1 MQRLLRWFAALPNRQ
16 ALALAGALLA
26 LALAAS
32 YPWVQAHGQKAVWQS
47 PFLSAAANLTWGGDF
62 WVDNAQMLDFD
73 AGDDLARQDAYRF
86 APAAPGRAVWYPAN
100 EIGYVYWVW
109 LAKHLFP
116 FLGDQ
121 AAVRLL
127 QALIHIGLCLGAMAL
142 PGMRGRRRWGF
153 LVLYGLNPLVLRFVT
168 FNHYYFYQCLPAFAL
183 LYLLALR
190 GRSQG
195 PWVYVALALGGA
207 ALGLSWLTRP
217 TLIGMLAVVAALA
230 LWQAYRGRLPW
241 LGVGLGLA
249 SGAAFLWSI
258 LPPRPSQKIVWHSA
272 YMGIGAYENPYGVF
286 LSDNASYALYKRQTG
301 RTLNGS
307 VGGNLYDSTER
318 ARFKGVLEAEYK
330 RIAAEAPGL
339 VVFNTVRNGLQGLGI
354 GYIGRRWWIPAALLG
369 AGIAAFGVWRRRW
382 WLLAGLAAN
391 AATVSVL
398 FPPIPAYVLGGY
410 VLLAALFTLRRG
422 AVER

>member
-1 MQRLLRWFAALPNRQ
+1 MQRLLRWLAALPKRQ

-32 YPWVQAHGQKAVWQS
+32 YPWVQAHGQKAVWQA
-47 PFLSAAANLTWGGDF
+47 PFLSAAANLRWGGDF

-86 APAAPGRAVWYPAN
+86 APAPPGRAVWYPAN

-121 AAVRLL
+121 AAIRLL
-127 QALIHIGLCLGAMAL
+127 QALVHIGLCLAVMSLA
-142 PGMRGRRRWGF
+142 GMRGWRRWGF
-153 LVLYGLNPLVLRFVT
+153 LALYGLNPLVLRFVT
-168 FNHYYFYQCLPAFAL
+168 FNHYYFWQCLPAFAL
-183 LYLLALR
+183 VFLLALR
-190 GRSQG
+190 GRHRG
-195 PWVYVALALGGA
+195 AGVYIALALGGMV
-207 ALGLSWLTRP
+207 LGLCWLIRP
-217 TLIGMLAVVAALA
+217 TLVGLLAVVGALA
-230 LWQAYRGRLPW
+230 LWQAYRDRLPW
-241 LGVGLGLA
+241 AGVGLGLTL
-249 SGAAFLWSI
+249 GAGFLYSL

-272 YMGIGAYENPYGVF
+272 YMGVGAYDNPFGVY

-301 RTLNGS
+301 ITLNGS
-307 VGGNLYDSTER
+307 VGGNLFDSTER
-318 ARFKGVLEAEYK
+318 ARFKGVLEQEYK

-339 VVFNTVRNGLQGLGI
+339 VVYNTLRNGLQGLGI
-354 GYIGRRWWIPAALLG
+354 GYLGSRWWLGAALLG
-369 AGIAAFGVWRRRW
+369 LAVAAYGFWRRRW

-410 VLLAALFTLRRG
+410 VLLAALFTLRPG
-422 AVER
+422 PVEG